1 MSTHHPS
8 HLTREVQ
15 VGVTRF
21 LLLGTAHVSPESVAD
36 VRRAIDTEA
45 YDAVAVELCATRYQS
60 MTDPHALERLDLFE
74 ILRNGKA
81 GMVMASLALGAYQQR
96 LAEQFDIRP
105 GAELEAGITGARRL
119 GLPLWCIDRE
129 IGTTL
134 KRVYRN
140 IPWWQRPGLFTG
152 LVGSLLSRQDIG
164 AEDIERLKQGDMLEA
179 TFSEFASGSSALY
192 EPLIAERDRYMAARL
207 RESVDSADTPP
218 ARVLVVVGA
227 GHLSGLADA
236 LADPGLSPAEE
247 REHLDAVP
255 PPARW
260 PRLLPWAV
268 AAVILTGFAI
278 GFSRSTALGL
288 QLVVDWVVIN
298 GSLCAAGALLARG
311 HPLTVGG
318 SFLAAPLT
326 SLNPTIGAGFV
337 AAAIELFARRPRV
350 EDFRA
355 LRDAVTH
362 WRGWWHNR
370 VARTLL
376 VFLFASL
383 GSAVGTY
390 LAGFRI
396 VERLI

>member
-1 MSTHHPS
+1 MSTHQPS

-15 VGVTRF
+15 VGATCFV
-21 LLLGTAHVSPESVAD
+21 LLGTAHVSPESVAD

-60 MTDPHALERLDLFE
+60 MADPHALERLDLFE
-74 ILRNGKA
+74 ILRGGKA

-96 LAEQFDIRP
+96 LADQFDIRP

-119 GLPLWCIDRE
+119 GLALWCVDRE

-152 LVGSLLSRQDIG
+152 LIGSLLSRQDID

-179 TFSEFASGSSALY
+179 TFSEFATGSSALY

-207 RESVDSADTPP
+207 RESAETADTPP
-218 ARVLVVVGA
+218 ARVLVVIGA
-227 GHLSGLADA
+227 GHLNGLADA
-236 LADPGLSPAEE
+236 LMDTTLSPVEE
-247 REHLDAVP
+247 RRRLDQVP

-268 AAVILTGFAI
+268 AAVILLGFAI

-298 GSLCAAGALLARG
+298 GSLCAVGALLARG